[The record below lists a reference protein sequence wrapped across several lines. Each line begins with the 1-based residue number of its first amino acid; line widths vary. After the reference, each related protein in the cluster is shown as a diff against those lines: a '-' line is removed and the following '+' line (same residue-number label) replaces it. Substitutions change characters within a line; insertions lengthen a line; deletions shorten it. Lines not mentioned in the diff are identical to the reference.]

1 MGPENDICRDQIAK
15 VEQEGAAQA
24 AKLCQYVDVYNQ
36 ALDAVM
42 ARYVRQPALVLP
54 VSRK

>member
-42 ARYVRQPALVLP
+42 ARYVGQPALLL
-54 VSRK
+54 SRKY